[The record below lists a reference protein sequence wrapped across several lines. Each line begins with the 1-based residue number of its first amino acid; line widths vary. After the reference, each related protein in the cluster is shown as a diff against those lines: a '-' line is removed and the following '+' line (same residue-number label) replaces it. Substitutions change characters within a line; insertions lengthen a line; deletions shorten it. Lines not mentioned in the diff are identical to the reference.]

1 MLEPIHIL
9 NNSGAA
15 FDVVIPAIKV
25 TIYNATKK
33 ITPIIAAI
41 RTPFGYE
48 LSNFSFFSG
57 LMNRINS
64 YDTSNY
70 MNAVR
75 DGDASV
81 KFMYLIMLQTFL
93 PLFFVIF
100 YCFYY
105 NKFSPYNSLINVFIL
120 LALLNPW
127 FSTVQIRY
135 MSVVV
140 FFIKIVTISTF
151 KGDKDVLK
159 KMIWLVRIS
168 FLLFLISIYS
178 SRTSLKVGYVS
189 KICTSSFI
197 ELVQFHYTDEW
208 INSNINARGD
218 LKKSMK

>member
-1 MLEPIHIL
+1 
-9 NNSGAA
+9 
-15 FDVVIPAIKV
+15 
-25 TIYNATKK
+25 
-33 ITPIIAAI
+33 
-41 RTPFGYE
+41 
-48 LSNFSFFSG
+48 
-57 LMNRINS
+57 MNRINS

-159 KMIWLVRIS
+159 K
-168 FLLFLISIYS
+168 
-178 SRTSLKVGYVS
+178 
-189 KICTSSFI
+189 
-197 ELVQFHYTDEW
+197 
-208 INSNINARGD
+208 
-218 LKKSMK
+218 